1 MRFSLLGV
9 GALLIAGV
17 LTSQD
22 WIEVRLHTGNTVTLA
37 GSEAT
42 PTLVALLSVAGIA
55 VFLGLYL
62 KNRSTVVALVAGL
75 FATLGAVFAI
85 SPLLFEG
92 RLQVA
97 EQAVARATGVQ
108 GWSAQLESVISNAT
122 TTQMVTVTG
131 LMLAISLF
139 LQAIGITKRLSTKQ
153 LPVSQ
158 AKKAT
163 PKHADGD
170 LWNETSE

>member
-1 MRFSLLGV
+1 
-9 GALLIAGV
+9 LIAGV
-17 LTSQD
+17 LSSQD
-22 WIEVRLHTGNTVTLA
+22 WIEVRLHTGNTITLSGA
-37 GSEAT
+37 ESS
-42 PTLVALLSVAGIA
+42 PTFVALLSVAGIA

-62 KNRSTVVALVAGL
+62 KNRGTLVALLAGL
-75 FATLGAVFAI
+75 FATLGAVFAM

-122 TTQMVTVTG
+122 TTQMITVTG

-139 LQAIGITKRLSTKQ
+139 LQAAGITKRLSTKNS
-153 LPVSQ
+153 P
-158 AKKAT
+158 AGRNKKLE
-163 PKHADGD
+163 PKHADVD
-170 LWNETSE
+170 LWNETSQ